1 MKYSG
6 NSKVYGIRYFN
17 VWFYLYAEIEM
28 DDYKINMLGD
38 CINTGSLMKMKDIHW
53 WCIRHNIKY
62 KVIFKYR
69 KEYPVQANIWNF
81 YTYCRFRL
89 ETIR

>member
-6 NSKVYGIRYFN
+6 NSEVYGIRYFN
-17 VWFYLYAEIEM
+17 VWFYLFAETEM
-28 DDYKINMLGD
+28 DDYKINMLGES
-38 CINTGSLMKMKDIHW
+38 INTGNLMKMKDIHW

-69 KEYPVQANIWNF
+69 KEYPVQANIWNL

>member
-17 VWFYLYAEIEM
+17 VWFYL
-28 DDYKINMLGD
+28 
-38 CINTGSLMKMKDIHW
+38 LMKMKDIHW

-69 KEYPVQANIWNF
+69 KEYPVQANIWNL